1 MAKSRTRITVHR
13 TKVRDYR
20 SVAESFYRGAE
31 LAREFEYWN
40 ASGVLIV
47 HAAIALADAI
57 AIKLAGVKS
66 RGEDHHETIAL
77 LEEVVAP
84 GEEKKKALQQLRRII
99 DHKNAVS
106 YRGEIYDRTDIE
118 QLWKLVGR
126 FREWAMDLLC

>member
-1 MAKSRTRITVHR
+1 MANSKTRIPVHR
-13 TKVRDYR
+13 TKVKDYQ
-20 SVAESFYRGAE
+20 SVAEGFYRGAE

-84 GEEKKKALQQLRRII
+84 GEEKKKALVHLRRII
-99 DHKNAVS
+99 DHKNTVS
-106 YRGEIYDRTDIE
+106 YSGELYEKKDIE
-118 QLWKLVGR
+118 QLWKQVAR
-126 FREWAMDLLC
+126 FREWAIDLLG

>member
-1 MAKSRTRITVHR
+1 MANSKTRVPVHR
-13 TKVRDYR
+13 TKVKDYQ

-84 GEEKKKALQQLRRII
+84 GEEKKKALVHLRRII
-99 DHKNAVS
+99 DHKNTVS
-106 YRGEIYDRTDIE
+106 YSGELYEKKDIE
-118 QLWKLVGR
+118 QLWKQVAR
-126 FREWAMDLLC
+126 FREWAIDLLG

>member
-1 MAKSRTRITVHR
+1 
-13 TKVRDYR
+13 
-20 SVAESFYRGAE
+20 VAESFYRGAE

-47 HAAIALADAI
+47 HAAIAPADAI
-57 AIKLAGVKS
+57 AIRLAGVKS

-84 GEEKKKALQQLRRII
+84 GEEKKKALQHLRRII

-106 YRGEIYDRTDIE
+106 YSGEIYARTDIE
-118 QLWKLVGR
+118 LLWKQVER
-126 FREWAMDLLC
+126 FREWAMDVLG

>member
-1 MAKSRTRITVHR
+1 MPNSRTRIPVHR
-13 TKVRDYR
+13 TKVKDYQ

-66 RGEDHHETIAL
+66 RGEDHHETIVL

-84 GEEKKKALQQLRRII
+84 GEEKKKALLHLRRII

-106 YRGEIYDRTDIE
+106 YSGELYEKKDIE
-118 QLWKLVGR
+118 QLWKQVAR
-126 FREWAMDLLC
+126 FREWAIDLLG

>member
-1 MAKSRTRITVHR
+1 VANSKARIPVNR
-13 TKVRDYR
+13 SKVKDYR
-20 SVAESFYRGAE
+20 SVAESFYHGAE

-66 RGEDHHETIAL
+66 RGEDHHEAIAL

-84 GEEKKKALQQLRRII
+84 GVEKKKALQHLRRII

-106 YRGEIYDRTDIE
+106 YSGEIYGRTYIE
-118 QLWKLVGR
+118 RLWKQVLPR
-126 FREWAMDLLC
+126 

>member
-1 MAKSRTRITVHR
+1 MAKSKTRVAVDR
-13 TKVRDYR
+13 AKAKDYR

-57 AIKLAGVKS
+57 AIKLAGTKS

-77 LEEVVAP
+77 LEQVVAQ
-84 GEEKKKALQQLRRII
+84 GEEKKKALQHLRRII

-106 YRGEIYDRTDIE
+106 YSGQIYDRPDIE
-118 QLWKLVGR
+118 QLWKQVER
-126 FREWAMDLLC
+126 FREWALDVLR

>member
-1 MAKSRTRITVHR
+1 MEKPKTRTTVHR
-13 TKVRDYR
+13 TKAKDYR
-20 SVAESFYRGAE
+20 SVAESFYHGAE
-31 LAREFEYWN
+31 VAREFEYWN

-47 HAAIALADAI
+47 HAAIAFADAI

-84 GEEKKKALQQLRRII
+84 GEEKQKALEHLRRII

-106 YRGEIYDRTDIE
+106 YSGEVYGRTDIE
-118 QLWKLVGR
+118 QLWKQAAR
-126 FREWAMDLLC
+126 FRDWALDILG

>member
-1 MAKSRTRITVHR
+1 M
-13 TKVRDYR
+13 
-20 SVAESFYRGAE
+20 AESFYRGAE

-57 AIKLAGVKS
+57 AIRLAGVKS

-84 GEEKKKALQQLRRII
+84 GAEKKKALQHLRRII

-106 YRGEIYDRTDIE
+106 YSGEIYERTDIE
-118 QLWKLVGR
+118 QLWKQVAR
-126 FREWAMDLLC
+126 FRKWALDVLG